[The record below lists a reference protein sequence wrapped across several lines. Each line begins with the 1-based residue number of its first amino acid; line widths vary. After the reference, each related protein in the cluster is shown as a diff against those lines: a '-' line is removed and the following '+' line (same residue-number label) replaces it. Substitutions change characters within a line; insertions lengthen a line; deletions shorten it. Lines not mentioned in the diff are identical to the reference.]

1 MYDSQYIRFASIVAV
16 TIFGGML
23 VLSVRGTG
31 TSGTGVV
38 LIGVAT
44 LFMSTIISGD
54 LNLTEENTKSHLFWW
69 DDRPQKEQV
78 LERFPIWGKLW
89 TLATGS
95 LCITLGMILTYRP
108 GLIFVRNRLPFD
120 YPYPVWRSDRQEITS
135 AGANLIPPRS
145 MLSDRERAALIRYR
159 LVLVMIDGKRYL
171 VGKNEMVPEGC
182 TIIRTREGGSIC
194 GV

>member
-23 VLSVRGTG
+23 VLSVRGAG

-69 DDRPQKEQV
+69 DDRPQKE
-78 LERFPIWGKLW
+78 
-89 TLATGS
+89 
-95 LCITLGMILTYRP
+95 
-108 GLIFVRNRLPFD
+108 
-120 YPYPVWRSDRQEITS
+120 
-135 AGANLIPPRS
+135 
-145 MLSDRERAALIRYR
+145 
-159 LVLVMIDGKRYL
+159 
-171 VGKNEMVPEGC
+171 
-182 TIIRTREGGSIC
+182 
-194 GV
+194 